1 MAVHLQPLADGPAI
15 QVDKQVLFIG
25 RDSDCDV
32 VLKGSRRVSRKHC
45 CLAHVNDRL
54 VVRDLGSMN
63 GIWING
69 KRIERTGALKLGD
82 ELAIGDIRFQI
93 VEGMAEADLDL
104 SQDIPVVVASADGEW
119 YPTDDSEVI
128 VAEPV
133 MAEPRSAIPPL
144 ADIDSEEE
152 SGDVISLDDDDSNF
166 LPLIG

>member
-1 MAVHLQPLADGPAI
+1 MVVHLQPLAGGPSI

-32 VLKGSRRVSRKHC
+32 VLTGSRRVSRKHC

-69 KRIERTGALKLGD
+69 KRIERTSSLKLGD
-82 ELAIGDIRFQI
+82 ELAIGDIRFQL
-93 VEGMAEADLDL
+93 VDGKAEADLDL
-104 SQDIPVVVASADGEW
+104 SQDIPVIVAGADDEW
-119 YPTDDSEVI
+119 HPTDDSEVI
-128 VAEPV
+128 VAESAV
-133 MAEPRSAIPPL
+133 AEPRPALPPL
-144 ADIDSEEE
+144 PDIDSDEEA
-152 SGDVISLDDDDSNF
+152 GDVISLDDDDSQF